1 MMGDLALLNREIEV
15 FLVKTGSN
23 LDDDACTDFVGKKD
37 DIGKDD
43 DFYDSDYSLSEDE
56 VGIDWDFEDGVFEG
70 AVERKSQ
77 PGLDLM
83 YEEEEINVGDESDV
97 YDSDELR
104 SLDSEDDE
112 DNTVKKKKK
121 VEFTRFN
128 PATYLPDPKF
138 VTGLLFTN
146 AAEFKNAVRSH
157 AITWQ
162 RDIKFVKNDDKRVKA
177 KCRGKNCAWVL
188 HASRNGDKSCTFQVK
203 TSNTVHKCGRSLSK
217 HRFVTSQM
225 LSQKYLNDWR
235 LNNGWKVDDFQ
246 EKVQND
252 LNMEVS
258 RSQFYRTKN
267 KVNDLLYGK
276 YKDQYKRIYDYCE
289 ELKGL
294 LPALHEILPMV
305 EHRYCVRHMH
315 NNFKKYHP
323 GLGLKDKLWNLAKAT
338 SVAQFSWQM
347 DLLKKVDEG
356 AHQWL
361 SEVPAKHWSKSHFS
375 VYSKCDILLNN
386 LCESF
391 NATILEARN
400 KPLLNMLEKIRIY
413 IQKRLQ
419 AKRVEATNWDGPLCP
434 KIQKILDKLKND
446 TRSCIST
453 YVGGS
458 KFEVRDGYGGQNAV
472 NVNQRTCSCRRWDL
486 NVRGASEWKNTSK
499 GPVAPNFVLKLPGR
513 PRKNRIKEA
522 GKKTISKGNLEKL
535 RKVGQASVTC
545 GICHEV
551 GHNKKHCP
559 LKRSEIGEASVEPP
573 TDDVQP
579 PTANANQ
586 KPKKKRRCNVCL
598 QDGHNRAKCPT
609 PVTQPPTVAAS
620 PTASS
625 DHLRPAASSHEHQS
639 RRTFSIFTLE
649 NPSAAAP
656 PSPPPPTSQASS
668 VCIGGVSM
676 KASFKKKGKACVT
689 LKSLTDASRL
699 KKGNGEGES
708 NMGMSTQ
715 QSSVGMNEG

>member
-1 MMGDLALLNREIEV
+1 
-15 FLVKTGSN
+15 
-23 LDDDACTDFVGKKD
+23 
-37 DIGKDD
+37 
-43 DFYDSDYSLSEDE
+43 
-56 VGIDWDFEDGVFEG
+56 
-70 AVERKSQ
+70 
-77 PGLDLM
+77 M

-203 TSNTVHKCGRSLSK
+203 TLNTVHKCGRSLSK

-361 SEVPAKHWSKSHFS
+361 SVVPAKHWSKSHFS
-375 VYSKCDILLNN
+375 VYSKEDKDLH
-386 LCESF
+386 
-391 NATILEARN
+391 T
-400 KPLLNMLEKIRIY
+400 
-413 IQKRLQ
+413 KRLQ

-486 NVRGASEWKNTSK
+486 NGIPCLHGVSAIASFGKEPKDYVHVCYHKDTYLK
-499 GPVAPNFVLKLPGR
+499 AYEFVIIQ

-639 RRTFSIFTLE
+639 RRTFSVFTLE

-656 PSPPPPTSQASS
+656 PLPPPPTSQASS